1 MSDEKNTSAERQ
13 IEILKRGIIDLHVE
27 GELLERLRE
36 GRPLR
41 IKAGF
46 DPTRPDLHLGHTVV
60 MSKMKQFQDLGHEII
75 FLVGDFTATIGDP
88 TGRNAARPPLS
99 RAELEEGVRT
109 YAEQAFKI
117 LDPERT
123 KIMFNNEW
131 LGKLTFADVVRIA
144 GKHTLA
150 RMMERDDF
158 TNRWRSGVGISL
170 HELLYPL
177 AQAYD
182 SVVLKCDVELGG
194 TDQLFNLL
202 VGREM
207 MKQFN
212 IRPQIVMT
220 TPLLEGIDAKVDE
233 RGCID
238 GAKMSKSLDNA
249 IAVNEP
255 PADMFGKLMSIPDPV
270 MWRYYDLLSQRSSE
284 EIARLKQGHPRDAK
298 IALAAE
304 IVERFHSR
312 EVAGQEVERWNHQ
325 FQKREVPVDLAE
337 FEVTIPGPQDSLP
350 LAVAL
355 RAAGLVK
362 TVSEARRLIEQ
373 GGVSLDGERVTD
385 MDLRLSHGA
394 RRTVRV
400 GKRRWAVLVVQ

>member
-117 LDPERT
+117 LDPDRT

-158 TNRWRSGVGISL
+158 TNRWRGGVSISL

-182 SVVLKCDVELGG
+182 SVVLECDVELGG
-194 TDQLFNLL
+194 TDQLINLL

-220 TPLLEGIDAKVDE
+220 TPLLEGIDARVDE
-233 RGCID
+233 QGKID

-255 PADMFGKLMSIPDPV
+255 SADMFGKLMSIPDPV
-270 MWRYYDLLSQRSSE
+270 MWRYYDLLTQHSSE
-284 EIARLKQGHPRDAK
+284 EIATLKQGHPRDAK

-325 FQKREVPVDLAE
+325 FQKREVPVDLAQV
-337 FEVTIPGPQDSLP
+337 EVAIPGQQDSLP
-350 LAVAL
+350 LTVAL

-385 MDLRLSHGA
+385 MDLKLSRGD